1 MNRINKVAPWQIHSS
16 PLDGSIDS
24 TPQELQMGD
33 ESTSMHGTESNTASD
48 SFDLWPSPP
57 HPRSYFLPLHYV
69 ETYQYPVLVWFHHN
83 GFNEHQIDQIMP
95 HLSTRNYIGIGI
107 RGNHA
112 VDSAG
117 HCFNWHDS
125 PAAVD
130 ATQEAVFDA
139 IEEASIRFSIHPK
152 RVILAGYQDGGT
164 MAQRIALRTPSQIS
178 GVISMGGTLPH
189 GELSLFEELRQRKLP
204 MLWQWSSR
212 NPLYNDQQIRED
224 CQLAMSISA
233 DLEIRQYADE
243 DEMNTV
249 TLKDANDWIMRKVI
263 SGSSISDTNQWSS
276 KSVAYSA
283 N

>member
-1 MNRINKVAPWQIHSS
+1 MPVQAITDNYTGQVMDAKANFGGNLIIYFGWDEHLMFCAPKAF
-16 PLDGSIDS
+16 PLP
-24 TPQELQMGD
+24 PQMTFGD
-33 ESTSMHGTESNTASD
+33 
-48 SFDLWPSPP
+48 
-57 HPRSYFLPLHYV
+57 V
-69 ETYQYPVLVWFHHN
+69 
-83 GFNEHQIDQIMP
+83 IDQIMP